1 VFSIMTPLFTGFF
14 LILQSLLICSILRRA
29 TSVEADHRL
38 DRFRPSLEL
47 NSKPNN
53 KIVKLKA
60 IRVGTIIRRTDYS
73 GVNYIATARW
83 WDFMIPPSRQR
94 FKSLRPLL
102 PEEFS

>member
-1 VFSIMTPLFTGFF
+1 MTPLFSGFF

-60 IRVGTIIRRTDYS
+60 IRVGTIIRRTNYS